1 MIGFGPR
8 STLGFFLTPMSHDQG
23 WGREVFA
30 LSVAIQTLLYGAA
43 QPFSGAIADRF
54 GTVRVII
61 AGTLLYAAG
70 IFMMAHASTPETL
83 YLSSGVLIGFGLSGC
98 SFNLVISSF
107 GKLLPESWR
116 SLAFG
121 AGTASGSF
129 GQFLF
134 SPLGVGLIDAFGWR
148 TTLEIFAGLLLLIIP
163 LAFAIA
169 TPRSDAP
176 QTSLRSLRQDD
187 SQTSVRS
194 LRQDDSQT
202 SVRSLRQDD
211 SQTSVRSLRQ
221 GDSQTSLRS
230 LGNDDS
236 QTSVR
241 SLRQD
246 ESQISVGS
254 PRTAEA
260 APSATQIQNYKQALA
275 EALGHRSYILLVLG
289 FFTCG
294 FQLGF
299 VTLHLPSYLIDRG
312 LSAEVGGW
320 TLGVIGLFN
329 IVGAMTSGWLGG
341 RMPKRYILAVIYF
354 ARALAVVFLI
364 TLPASPAVAL
374 IYGAVTGL
382 LWLSSVPP
390 TSGLVAVMFGTRWM
404 AMLFG
409 IAFFSHQVGG
419 FLGVY
424 LGGLL
429 YERTGSYDIVWW
441 LGVLFGVLSA
451 VINLPIV
458 EKPVARLAM
467 APA

>member
-1 MIGFGPR
+1 LNARPPLQLDDQFRPMSSNPTAEHAAMSKTLSWRTPAVIVVCGCLISMIGFGPR
-8 STLGFFLTPMSHDQG
+8 ATLGFFLVPMSSANG
-23 WGREVFA
+23 WEREVFA
-30 LSVAIQTLLYGAA
+30 LSVAIQTLVYGAA

-54 GTVRVII
+54 GTIPVII
-61 AGTLLYAAG
+61 VGTLLYAAG
-70 IFMMAHASTPETL
+70 IFMMAHAATPETL

-148 TTLEIFAGLLLLIIP
+148 ATLEIFAGLLLLIIP
-163 LAFAIA
+163 LAFAVA
-169 TPRSDAP
+169 TPRADEPGSGRVSGA
-176 QTSLRSLRQDD
+176 QTSLRSLRKPDY
-187 SQTSVRS
+187 
-194 LRQDDSQT
+194 
-202 SVRSLRQDD
+202 
-211 SQTSVRSLRQ
+211 
-221 GDSQTSLRS
+221 
-230 LGNDDS
+230 
-236 QTSVR
+236 
-241 SLRQD
+241 
-246 ESQISVGS
+246 
-254 PRTAEA
+254 
-260 APSATQIQNYKQALA
+260 APSDAQVQTYKQALA

-299 VTLHLPSYLIDRG
+299 VTLHLPAYLLDRG
-312 LSAEVGGW
+312 ISAEVGGW
-320 TLGVIGLFN
+320 TMGVIGLFN
-329 IVGAMTSGWLGG
+329 IVGAMLSGWLGG
-341 RMPKRYILAVIYF
+341 RMPKRYILSVIYF

-364 TLPASPAVAL
+364 TLPASPAVTL

-390 TSGLVAVMFGTRWM
+390 TAGLVAVMFGTRWL

-409 IAFFSHQVGG
+409 VAFFSHQVGG
-419 FLGVY
+419 FLGIY

-429 YERTGSYDIVWW
+429 YVQTGSYDVVWW

-458 EKPVARLAM
+458 ERPVARLA
-467 APA
+467 PA

>member
-1 MIGFGPR
+1 MQQENRTTTERARPLPPVVHRPPSWRTPAVIVLCGCLIAMIGFGPR
-8 STLGFFLTPMSHDQG
+8 SALGFFLTPLSASHG

-30 LSVAIQTLLYGAA
+30 LSVALQTLLYGIA

-61 AGTLLYAAG
+61 GGALLYAAG
-70 IFMMAHASTPETL
+70 MFMMAHASTPGML

-121 AGTASGSF
+121 GGTAAGSF

-134 SPLGVGLIDAFGWR
+134 SPLGVSLIDAFGWQR
-148 TTLEIFAGLLLLIIP
+148 ALEIFAGLLLLIVP

-176 QTSLRSLRQDD
+176 PAPGT
-187 SQTSVRS
+187 
-194 LRQDDSQT
+194 
-202 SVRSLRQDD
+202 
-211 SQTSVRSLRQ
+211 
-221 GDSQTSLRS
+221 
-230 LGNDDS
+230 
-236 QTSVR
+236 
-241 SLRQD
+241 
-246 ESQISVGS
+246 
-254 PRTAEA
+254 
-260 APSATQIQNYKQALA
+260 APSAAQTQTYRQALA

-299 VTLHLPSYLIDRG
+299 VTLHLPAYLIDRG
-312 LSAEVGGW
+312 LSAQVGGW

-329 IVGAMTSGWLGG
+329 IVGAMLSGWLGG
-341 RMPKRYILAVIYF
+341 RMPKRYILAAIYF

-364 TLPASPAVAL
+364 TMPASPAVAL

-390 TSGLVAVMFGTRWM
+390 TSGLVALMFGTRWM

-409 IAFFSHQVGG
+409 LAFFSHQVGG

-424 LGGLL
+424 LGGAV

-441 LGVLFGVLSA
+441 LGVLFGVMSA

-458 EKPVARLAM
+458 EKPVARLA
-467 APA
+467 PA